1 MSVDNIE
8 IAMQLK
14 QELDQLRPLSPEQ
27 EARIMQKFRLDWN
40 YHSNNLEGNSLSYGE
55 TKALIMFGVTAQ
67 GKPLKDHFE
76 ITGHNEA
83 IKWVEEVVKGDYP
96 LTEMFIRELH
106 VLLLKES
113 YNARAVTP
121 EGNATTR
128 RIEVG
133 RYKSAPN
140 HVQTITGEIFYFAT
154 PEETP
159 AKMHDLI
166 EWYREESEKPDVN
179 PIILAAEFHY
189 KFIRI
194 HPFDDGNGRSARI
207 LMNFI
212 LMKSGYPPA
221 IIKTQDK
228 QNYFNALRQADADNF
243 PAFVEYV
250 AQNLVSSLELMIAG
264 AKGENIEEQD
274 DVYKEAALLKQRL
287 NTIGTIIEHR
297 TAETLNELFDNAIV
311 KAYDTFL
318 PNFLQFADYYFAVH
332 RTIQI
337 DATSIRLSTPYNKSI
352 NVVKL
357 QLKPNANRII
367 VRFNYER
374 FKLEGFGEFSH
385 TAQIV
390 WELQKTY
397 YTTNFVDGK
406 INYRHSYGEYLSL
419 DQINELGKAI
429 IEEHKNLIEKKLAEF
444 NAKKA
449 QEE

>member
-1 MSVDNIE
+1 MSVDAIQ

-14 QELDQLRPLSPEQ
+14 QELDQLPPLSPEQ

-55 TKALIMFGVTAQ
+55 AKALIMFGVTAQ

-113 YNARAVTP
+113 YDARAITP
-121 EGNATTR
+121 DGNATKR

-140 HVQTITGEIFYFAT
+140 HVQTITGEIFYFAS

-189 KFIRI
+189 QFIRI

-212 LMKSGYPPA
+212 LMKSGFPPA

-243 PAFVEYV
+243 PAFVEYI
-250 AQNLVSSLELMIAG
+250 AENLVRSLEIMIAG

-287 NTIGTIIEHR
+287 NAIGNVIEHR

-318 PNFLQFADYYFAVH
+318 PNFLQFADYYFTVDQ
-332 RTIQI
+332 TIEIDGTSRRLGERYSTIHIAKKQI
-337 DATSIRLSTPYNKSI
+337 TNNL
-352 NVVKL
+352 
-357 QLKPNANRII
+357 NRII
-367 VRFNYER
+367 LRFTYER
-374 FKLEGFGEFSH
+374 FKLEGFKEFSH

-390 WELQKTY
+390 WEFQKTY
-397 YTTNFVDGK
+397 YTTNFDGGK
-406 INYRHSYGEYLSL
+406 IYYRHSYGEYLSL

-429 IEEHKNLIEKKLAEF
+429 IEEHKNLIEKKLAEI
-444 NAKKA
+444 NTGRAH
-449 QEE
+449 EE